1 LRVVE
6 KPEGGLEIERAFEL
20 LREPRFGLLDLG
32 PRRIQQMVRKAVNTR
47 FHAGDGAAAIG
58 KKEERRR
65 IPDEKA
71 EAVVVHR
78 TLLDPLE
85 VFQWSHF
92 PCQEIAHQ
100 RAAGGRAG
108 FLVRGISVVRERGE
122 SPIQGYAEPGA
133 TGLEIAPGEDV
144 RMLVP
149 EPGGR
154 SRPPEILVA
163 VCGNDQTIARVPP
176 PCEYDQA
183 HRV

>member
-1 LRVVE
+1 
-6 KPEGGLEIERAFEL
+6 
-20 LREPRFGLLDLG
+20 
-32 PRRIQQMVRKAVNTR
+32 MVRKAVNTR
-47 FHAGDGAAAIG
+47 SHGRDGPAAIG

-71 EAVVVHR
+71 EAVIAHR
-78 TLLDPLE
+78 TLLDPLK

-92 PCQEIAHQ
+92 PCQEIADQ

-133 TGLEIAPGEDV
+133 AGLEIAPGEDV

-154 SRPPEILVA
+154 SRPPEIPVP
-163 VCGNDQTIARVPP
+163 GRGHDQTIARVRPAR
-176 PCEYDQA
+176 EYGQA
-183 HRV
+183 P

>member
-1 LRVVE
+1 LRIVE
-6 KPEGGLEIERAFEL
+6 KPERGLEIERASKL

-32 PRRIQQMVRKAVNTR
+32 PRRIQQMVRKTVNTR
-47 FHAGDGAAAIG
+47 FHARDGAAAIG

-71 EAVVVHR
+71 EAVIAHR
-78 TLLDPLE
+78 TLLDPLK

-100 RAAGGRAG
+100 RAAGRRAG

-122 SPIQGYAEPGA
+122 SPIQGYAEPSA

-144 RMLVP
+144 RMIVP

-163 VCGNDQTIARVPP
+163 VCGNDQPVPGVGP

-183 HRV
+183 HKV